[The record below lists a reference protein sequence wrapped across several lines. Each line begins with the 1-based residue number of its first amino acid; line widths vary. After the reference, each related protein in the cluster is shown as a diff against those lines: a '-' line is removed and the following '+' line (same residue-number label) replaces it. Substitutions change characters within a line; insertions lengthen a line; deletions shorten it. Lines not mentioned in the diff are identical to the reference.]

1 MLNIREP
8 VPLMEP
14 VPTNSGI
21 PGITSDTIPE
31 FSTHS
36 QTPTPTLMA
45 TTALTP
51 TPTLMATPTLP
62 PTTCNSGTEF
72 RELGRTG
79 IERNCTEFLGIPS
92 NSGRFRN
99 RFLIDLILEFRAG
112 IGTSLNG

>member
-1 MLNIREP
+1 MLFIVNQDDEQSSYSAMLNIPEP

-31 FSTHS
+31 FPESLQTQFRNSVQTHRHPHPHPHP
-36 QTPTPTLMA
+36 PTP

-79 IERNCTEFLGIPS
+79 IERN
-92 NSGRFRN
+92 
-99 RFLIDLILEFRAG
+99 
-112 IGTSLNG
+112 